1 MLNRNSV
8 LTLIEEC
15 FWDEIEVFT
24 MECVGEFGA
33 DELAMIFTD
42 YLVDYAR
49 LDMIEELKI
58 INMEVER
65 DGKEKIVSGEML
77 LDISVEGYAHW
88 DGDEEYLGT
97 EEAEICYKYRFQM
110 EDGKAVSEI
119 ELELM

>member
-42 YLVDYAR
+42 YLVDYAK
-49 LDMIEELKI
+49 LGMIEELKI
-58 INMEVER
+58 TDMEIER
-65 DGKEKIVSGEML
+65 DGEEEIVSGEML
-77 LDISVEGYAHW
+77 LNILVEGYIHW
-88 DGDEEYLGT
+88 DGEEEYLGT
-97 EEAEICYKYRFQM
+97 EEAVISYKYCFEMVR
-110 EDGKAVSEI
+110 GKAVSEI